1 MANPTNAFGLK
12 PVRRRDGSPW
22 TGKATPYSIPSGDTN
37 NYFIG
42 DPVDLAG
49 TATAN
54 AAAVTIIGGEFAVG
68 TLPEIV
74 AATLADGNYTIGP
87 IVAFMPTT
95 EASTVYGAASTTRVA
110 LVADDPDLIFQ
121 IRDDGA
127 SAIGIAGVGLNA
139 IMESGTGSTN
149 TNLSGYVLDTD
160 GDAPAA
166 DASNMLYI
174 DRAANIAD
182 NDATLV
188 STVWEV
194 FISMHRYAR
203 LNGILGKA

>member
-22 TGKATPYSIPSGDTN
+22 TGKATPYSIPSTDTN

-49 TATAN
+49 TATGN
-54 AAAVTIIGGEFAVG
+54 AASVTIVGGEFAIG
-68 TLPEIV
+68 TLPEIA

-87 IVAFMPTT
+87 IVGFMPTT

-110 LVADDPDLIFQ
+110 LVADDPDLVFH
-121 IRDDGA
+121 IRDDGTTA
-127 SAIGIAGVGLNA
+127 LGIAGVGLNA
-139 IMESGTGSTN
+139 IMESGTGSTV
-149 TNLSGYVLDTD
+149 TGLSGYVLDTN
-160 GDAPAA
+160 GTAPSA

-174 DRAANIAD
+174 DRAANINN

-188 STVWEV
+188 RTVWEV